1 MSWGHVLSTLL
12 GGLVAGLVGVFLF
25 LYQRNK
31 QIADAKEAYKREYL
45 VEFREALMP
54 LLIEL
59 DRWRYQ
65 PDQVWVGSS
74 RWLPDLNT
82 WIYDPQEN
90 ATKAPDWESIGR
102 HAQKV
107 ERLWRDRLADRI
119 NDRET
124 DALWNKATELLF
136 HLTRP
141 DGADPR
147 SSAEQAQNQIQD
159 LLAAI
164 KPRSIRRL

>member
-1 MSWGHVLSTLL
+1 MSWGQVLLAVL
-12 GGLVAGLVGVFLF
+12 GGLIAGLVGLALF
-25 LYQRNK
+25 TYQRK
-31 QIADAKEAYKREYL
+31 IEIKDARIAYQKECL
-45 VEFREALMP
+45 VQFREALIP

-59 DRWRYQ
+59 DRWRSQ

-74 RWLPDLNT
+74 RWLPSLNT
-82 WIYDPQEN
+82 WILDSEEN

-102 HAQKV
+102 HAQQV
-107 ERLWRDRLADRI
+107 ERLWRDGLAARAD
-119 NDRET
+119 DREI
-124 DALWNKATELLF
+124 DAIWVQATKLLF

-147 SSAEQAQNQIQD
+147 SAAEQAQNQIQD

-164 KPRSIRRL
+164 KAKVD

>member
-1 MSWGHVLSTLL
+1 MSWGQFVVTLL
-12 GGLVAGLVGVFLF
+12 GGLVAGLVGLILF
-25 LYQRNK
+25 LYQRK
-31 QIADAKEAYKREYL
+31 REITDARTIYKRENL

-65 PDQVWVGSS
+65 PDRVWVGSS

-82 WIYDPQEN
+82 WIFDPQEN

-102 HAQKV
+102 HAQRV
-107 ERLWRDRLADRI
+107 ERLWRDRLASRI
-119 NDRET
+119 NDSEI
-124 DALWNKATELLF
+124 DALWIKATELLF

-164 KPRSIRRL
+164 KTKAD